1 MMAIIQLSPED
12 EIGIARPRQVGRAPR
27 FRVIKNLEIFSG
39 ERTDRRGF
47 TIVIISIFLVG
58 LLGLLVINT
67 LLTQDAFVL
76 QRLKHQTNIV
86 NDQRDAI
93 VQRVAQ
99 QSSPDRLAAA
109 ATKLGMIPATNSQF
123 LDISKIPDEP
133 VKPTK
138 IAIVNPMLKY
148 KPTLKIKAGN

>member
-1 MMAIIQLSPED
+1 MAIFQLSPED
-12 EIGIARPRQVGRAPR
+12 EITRAPR
-27 FRVIKNLEIFSG
+27 FKVIKNLELFNG
-39 ERTDRRGF
+39 ERADRRSF
-47 TIVIISIFLVG
+47 TIVLIAIFLIG
-58 LLGLLVINT
+58 LVGLLVINT

-93 VQRVAQ
+93 VQQVAQ

-109 ATKLGMIPATNSQF
+109 ATKLGMVPATNSQF
-123 LDISKIPDEP
+123 LDISQVPNEP

-138 IAIVNPMLKY
+138 IAIVNPMLKN
-148 KPTLKIKAGN
+148 KNTLKIKVGKQ

>member
-1 MMAIIQLSPED
+1 MAIIQLSPED
-12 EIGIARPRQVGRAPR
+12 EIGISRPRSSSRSPR
-27 FRVIKNLEIFSG
+27 FKVIKNLEIFSG

-76 QRLKHQTNIV
+76 QRLKHQTNII

-109 ATKLGMIPATNSQF
+109 ATKLGMVPATNSQF
-123 LDISKIPDEP
+123 LDISQIPDEP
-133 VKPTK
+133 TKVTK
-138 IAIVNPMLKY
+138 IAIVNPMLKH
-148 KPTLKIKAGN
+148 KSTLKIKVGQ

>member
-12 EIGIARPRQVGRAPR
+12 EIGIAPQRQFGRAPR

-76 QRLKHQTNIV
+76 QRLKHQTNVV

-93 VQRVAQ
+93 VQQVAQ

-133 VKPTK
+133 AKPTK
-138 IAIVNPMLKY
+138 IAIVNPMVKH
-148 KPTLKIKAGN
+148 KSTLKVKAGN